1 MLFVGKP
8 IRQWK
13 NDKGQCLTF
22 GLQHQEVKF
31 VSSDAMTRK
40 LEQTA
45 FPVLV
50 TFDNEPD
57 PEDPSR
63 NLVID
68 YQVVCSLFDNVPG
81 GKPLDK
87 PQPIK
92 S

>member
-1 MLFVGKP
+1 
-8 IRQWK
+8 
-13 NDKGQCLTF
+13 
-22 GLQHQEVKF
+22 
-31 VSSDAMTRK
+31 